1 MARAAAPLL
10 ALLALACATPIP
22 YPAVPAWNQPGAASA
37 VAEDERALWA
47 EAARSVEK
55 LEEQDALV
63 EDAQLEGYLDGV
75 LAALLPG
82 GLPAEAPKSRV
93 RVLRTA
99 ERNAAALADGT
110 VLVSTSFL
118 AALADEAQLAAL
130 LGHEVAHQLAR
141 HTVIERRFEKLSAS
155 TVRRMELSR
164 ALEEEADRIGL
175 ERIEHAGYEP
185 RAVIEML
192 ELISQDDAETRGPY
206 PQFESHP
213 FVPERIRALR
223 GLVPRAAPEP
233 GRREAARYE
242 AALAD
247 LLLVAAEI
255 ELEEGQLER
264 ADAAIDRHLRL
275 RPESGRGW
283 YWKAEHERR
292 VAKEGRHAPAARRA
306 YERAVELAPDDP
318 DALRALGFLYRESG
332 EPERARALFGRYLS
346 VAPDAA
352 DRKLIERYLGED
364 PSGSAAGAALP

>member
-1 MARAAAPLL
+1 MARATAPLL
-10 ALLALACATPIP
+10 ALLALACATPVA
-22 YPAVPAWNQPGAASA
+22 YPAVPAWDQPGAASA

-63 EDAQLEGYLDGV
+63 EDALLEGYLDGV
-75 LAALLPG
+75 LAALLPE
-82 GLPAEAPKSRV
+82 GLPAEAPKGRV

-130 LGHEVAHQLAR
+130 LGHEAAHQLAR

-164 ALEEEADRIGL
+164 ALEEEADRVGL
-175 ERIEHAGYEP
+175 ERIQHAGYEP

-223 GLVPRAAPEP
+223 GLVPRAAPEQ
-233 GRREAARYE
+233 GRREVARYE
-242 AALAD
+242 AAIAD
-247 LLLVAAEI
+247 VLLVAAEI

-275 RPESGRGW
+275 RPGSGRGW

-332 EPERARALFGRYLS
+332 EPERARALFDRYLS

-364 PSGSAAGAALP
+364 PSGSAAGAAP

>member
-1 MARAAAPLL
+1 M
-10 ALLALACATPIP
+10 
-22 YPAVPAWNQPGAASA
+22 
-37 VAEDERALWA
+37 
-47 EAARSVEK
+47 
-55 LEEQDALV
+55 
-63 EDAQLEGYLDGV
+63 
-75 LAALLPG
+75 LAALRPG
-82 GLPAEAPKSRV
+82 GLPPEAPKSRV

-110 VLVSTSFL
+110 VPVSTSFL

-130 LGHEVAHQLAR
+130 LGHELAHQLAR
-141 HTVIERRFEKLSAS
+141 HTLIERRFETLSAS

-164 ALEEEADRIGL
+164 ALEEEADRTGL

-192 ELISQDDAETRGPY
+192 ELISEDDAETRGPY

-213 FVPERIRALR
+213 FVRERIRALR
-223 GLVPRAAPEP
+223 GLVPRAAPE

-242 AALAD
+242 AAIAD

-292 VAKEGRHAPAARRA
+292 VAREGRHAPAARRA

-364 PSGSAAGAALP
+364 PASGRAAGAAPP